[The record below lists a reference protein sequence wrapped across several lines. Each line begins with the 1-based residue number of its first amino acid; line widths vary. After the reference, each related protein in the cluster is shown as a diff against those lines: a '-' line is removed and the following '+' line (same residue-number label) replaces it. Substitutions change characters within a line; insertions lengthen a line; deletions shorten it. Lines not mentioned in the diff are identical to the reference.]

1 MDDIIKKSEIILKLK
16 TRIMRPDNEWDD
28 GYNTGMAEA
37 VQLIENEPTAFCM
50 IPCSEKM
57 PDKDG
62 KYLVLLNNNAW
73 DILDYDTE
81 LEQFGWTDDYKD
93 EFGYNITEWYDST
106 KMVVSWMPLPEKL

>member
-1 MDDIIKKSEIILKLK
+1 MDDVIKRSEILLKLK
-16 TRIMRPDNEWDD
+16 TRIMRPDNEWDA

-50 IPCSEKM
+50 IQCSEKM

-73 DILDYDTE
+73 DILEYDTE

-93 EFGYNITEWYDST
+93 EFGYNITDWYDST
-106 KMVVSWMPLPEKL
+106 EIVVSWMPLPENL

>member
-1 MDDIIKKSEIILKLK
+1 
-16 TRIMRPDNEWDD
+16 MRPDNEWDA

-50 IPCSEKM
+50 IQCSEKM

-73 DILDYDTE
+73 DILEYDTE

-93 EFGYNITEWYDST
+93 EFGYNITDWYDST
-106 KMVVSWMPLPEKL
+106 EIVVSWMPLPENL